1 MRIVPWSELAAI
13 VGSLTR
19 NNLLQDTFALSCPRG
34 ISSTLAKDL
43 TIVQS
48 SELHKKA
55 ASRTSRSRI
64 GVADML
70 RFDGRTALVTGAGGG
85 LGRCYALLL
94 ASRGASVV
102 VNDLGGSRS
111 GEGQSSAAA
120 DQVVREIKGTYL
132 HLKFGIMWLI
142 TNFKSG
148 V

>member
-13 VGSLTR
+13 VGSSTR
-19 NNLLQDTFALSCPRG
+19 RNLLQDIFTLACPRG
-34 ISSTLAKDL
+34 ISSSSTKDL
-43 TIVQS
+43 TIIRS

-55 ASRTSRSRI
+55 ASRISRSRT

-94 ASRGASVV
+94 ATRGASVV

-132 HLKFGIMWLI
+132 HIKFGI
-142 TNFKSG
+142 
-148 V
+148 

>member
-1 MRIVPWSELAAI
+1 MRIVPWSELTAI
-13 VGSLTR
+13 VGSSIR
-19 NNLLQDTFALSCPRG
+19 SNLIQDTFTLSYRRG
-34 ISSTLAKDL
+34 ISSTFAKD
-43 TIVQS
+43 IKIIQS

-55 ASRTSRSRI
+55 ASRASRSRI
-64 GVADML
+64 AVADML

-132 HLKFGIMWLI
+132 HIKLGI
-142 TNFKSG
+142 
-148 V
+148 